1 MNNNKMKKIYFENL
15 SWNWIRISFLV
26 LTSLCLSIGYGLILN
41 YKNGLITSLGF
52 VILIIMLSKRFW
64 YKNYVEYNKLG
75 IVIKLNLITD
85 RTIKFS
91 EIDKIKI
98 NDDKLIVQLNN
109 ERKIEFKITDIDSS
123 DINKLLRILVENS
136 KSIFTDNRTE
146 KLLLPVE

>member
-1 MNNNKMKKIYFENL
+1 MKRIHFENL
-15 SWNWIRISFLV
+15 SWNWTRIALLV
-26 LTSLCLSIGYGLILN
+26 LASLCLLVGYGLILN
-41 YKNGLITSLGF
+41 YENGLITSLGF

-85 RTIKFS
+85 KTLKFN

-98 NDDKLIVQLNN
+98 NDDKLIVKLNS
-109 ERKIEFKITDIDSS
+109 ERKFEFNITDINSS

-136 KSIFTDNRTE
+136 KSIFTDSRTE
-146 KLLLPVE
+146 KNTIANNLYSS

>member
-1 MNNNKMKKIYFENL
+1 MNNAKMKKINFENL
-15 SWNWIRISFLV
+15 SWNWTRIAL
-26 LTSLCLSIGYGLILN
+26 LILASLCLLVGYGLILN

-52 VILIIMLSKRFW
+52 MILVIMLSKRFW

-91 EIDKIKI
+91 EIDKIKL
-98 NDDKLIVQLNN
+98 NDDKLIVQLNS
-109 ERKIEFKITDIDSS
+109 ERKIEFQITDIDSS

-146 KLLLPVE
+146 KLLLPI

>member
-1 MNNNKMKKIYFENL
+1 MNNRKMKKIYFENL
-15 SWNWIRISFLV
+15 SWNWTRIAL
-26 LTSLCLSIGYGLILN
+26 LILASLCLLVGCGLILN
-41 YKNGLITSLGF
+41 YDNGLITSLGF
-52 VILIIMLSKRFW
+52 VILIIMMSKRFW

-91 EIDKIKI
+91 EIDKIKL

-146 KLLLPVE
+146 KLLLPI

>member
-1 MNNNKMKKIYFENL
+1 MKKINFENL
-15 SWNWIRISFLV
+15 SWNWTRIAL
-26 LTSLCLSIGYGLILN
+26 LILASLCLLVGYGLILN

-52 VILIIMLSKRFW
+52 MILVIMLSKRFW

-91 EIDKIKI
+91 EIDKIKL
-98 NDDKLIVQLNN
+98 NDDKLIVQLNS
-109 ERKIEFKITDIDSS
+109 ERKIEFQITDIDSS

-146 KLLLPVE
+146 KLLLPI

>member
-26 LTSLCLSIGYGLILN
+26 LASLCLSIDYGLILN

-109 ERKIEFKITDIDSS
+109 ERKIEFKIKNMDSS

-146 KLLLPVE
+146 KLLLPI

>member
-1 MNNNKMKKIYFENL
+1 MKKIYFENL